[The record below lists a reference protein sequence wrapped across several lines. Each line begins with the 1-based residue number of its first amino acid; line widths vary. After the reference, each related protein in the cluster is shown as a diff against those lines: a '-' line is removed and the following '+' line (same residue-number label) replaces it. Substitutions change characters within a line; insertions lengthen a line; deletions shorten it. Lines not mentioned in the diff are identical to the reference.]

1 MKYRNRVLGLLSLLL
16 VITYLDRVC
25 SSVAGPHTG
34 RTLRKLQS
42 PFHPHGGML
51 FLGAWM
57 WLQIDPAQQLSPLT
71 LMSPVSLAAANEA
84 QP

>member
-1 MKYRNRVLGLLSLLL
+1 MAAL
-16 VITYLDRVC
+16 
-25 SSVAGPHTG
+25 
-34 RTLRKLQS
+34 
-42 PFHPHGGML
+42 L

-71 LMSPVSLAAANEA
+71 LMSPVSLASANEA